1 MPSDQYELQL
11 QNHVLGPEGDRSRP
25 VAKLEQAT
33 SLVTALQQGQTN
45 LVLGHKSILPFPPRA
60 SWQEANLPPLAAQ
73 KDKILHVCTSSL
85 EKEEHLAEP

>member
-11 QNHVLGPEGDRSRP
+11 QNHVPGPEGDRSGP

-45 LVLGHKSILPFPPRA
+45 LVLGHKSILPRWCFSTQSFMAGDKFPPF
-60 SWQEANLPPLAAQ
+60 AAQ
-73 KDKILHVCTSSL
+73 KVKSSPHLHQ
-85 EKEEHLAEP
+85 